1 MGGIDLGWG
10 KPIQETNLPNHLTLS
25 QIWFGRPRVEAEGRT
40 LGGRQ
45 PLAMEATKSKMLALL
60 PLKFICVFGILC
72 RKDIILEVQG
82 LSLVKKH
89 LKHEGCQSKIIV
101 RSHLFN
107 TTLDNT
113 TTLI

>member
-1 MGGIDLGWG
+1 MGETHTRDKFAQPPNIVSNMVWKTKGGGRG
-10 KPIQETNLPNHLTLS
+10 KDVGRETTIGDGGN
-25 QIWFGRPRVEAEGRT
+25 RVE
-40 LGGRQ
+40 
-45 PLAMEATKSKMLALL
+45 
-60 PLKFICVFGILC
+60 CVFGILC

-113 TTLI
+113 TALI